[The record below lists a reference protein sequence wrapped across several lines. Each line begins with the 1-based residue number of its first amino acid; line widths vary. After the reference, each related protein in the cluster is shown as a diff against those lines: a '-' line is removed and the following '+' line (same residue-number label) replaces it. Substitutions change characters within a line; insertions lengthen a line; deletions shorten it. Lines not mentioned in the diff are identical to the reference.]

1 MKHAV
6 LKTIKEIALGHI
18 KKYSLIFE
26 EANGD
31 SIHYDLVTRNIIK
44 NKSDLGKKVNAVSVI
59 VYDTFGRYVLLK
71 EFRYALNDYV
81 VDFPAGIIE
90 PDETIMDAAKRELF
104 EETGLTAKNVVR
116 VIDGGYSSA
125 GMTDECVAICILQVD
140 DVTKATN
147 KHVDGNEVIEFM
159 FLNMNEMSELICQ
172 KKDEVKISNRV
183 QFYVLGNSNFVW

>member
-6 LKTIKEIALGHI
+6 LKIIKEITLGHI
-18 KKYSLIFE
+18 KKYSLIFQE
-26 EANGD
+26 SNGD
-31 SIHYDLVTRNIIK
+31 SIEYDLVTRNIIK
-44 NKSDLGKKVNAVSVI
+44 DKTDLGKKVNAVSVI
-59 VYDTFGRYVLLK
+59 VYDTKGYYVLLK

-81 VDFPAGIIE
+81 IDFPAGIID
-90 PDETIMDAAKRELF
+90 PDETIVEAAKRELF
-104 EETGLTAKNVVR
+104 EETGLKAKGVVR

-147 KHVDGNEVIEFM
+147 KHVDGKEVIEYM
-159 FLNMNEMSELICQ
+159 FLNMYEMSELICK
-172 KKDEVKISNRV
+172 KKDELKISNRV

>member
-26 EANGD
+26 EDNGD
-31 SIHYDLVTRNIIK
+31 IINYDLVTRNIIK
-44 NKSDLGKKVNAVSVI
+44 NKLDLGKKVNAVSVI
-59 VYDTFGRYVLLK
+59 VYDTYGRYVLLK

-81 VDFPAGIIE
+81 VDFPAGIID
-90 PDETIMDAAKRELF
+90 PGETIMDGAKRELF
-104 EETGLTAKNVVR
+104 EETGLSAKRVVR

-125 GMTDECVAICILQVD
+125 GMTDECVAICIIQVD

-147 KHVDGNEVIEFM
+147 KHVDGKEVIEFM
-159 FLNMNEMSELICQ
+159 FLNMNEMSELICK
-172 KKDEVKISNRV
+172 KKDEIKISNRV